1 MILRSCRRVQG
12 LRAGPLPEQD
22 FVAAGQV
29 RPRGPRGARRPRPRL
44 RLAQGAQG
52 GRAGGAV
59 GKRRVGG
66 GVLARYGDLA
76 ALQVPLR
83 GPAAARLQGHGRVQ
97 EALLGRRQPALLS
110 GSSDEMPSVVERQI
124 VLLHVW

>member
-1 MILRSCRRVQG
+1 MRARLRPIAASRALRV
-12 LRAGPLPEQD
+12 RVD
-22 FVAAGQV
+22 
-29 RPRGPRGARRPRPRL
+29 PRL
-44 RLAQGAQG
+44 A
-52 GRAGGAV
+52 AV
-59 GKRRVGG
+59 VALLVQQQLGLVHLLEVHLLVGG

-83 GPAAARLQGHGRVQ
+83 GPPAARLQGHGRVQ